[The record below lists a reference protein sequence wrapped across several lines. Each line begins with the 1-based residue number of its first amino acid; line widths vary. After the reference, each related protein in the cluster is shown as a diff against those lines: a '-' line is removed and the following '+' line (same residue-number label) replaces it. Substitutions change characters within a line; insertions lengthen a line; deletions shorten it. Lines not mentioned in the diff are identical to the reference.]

1 MSSQVG
7 GRHVEGAGQKAQPVH
22 QDKPEE
28 EYIQASQLEGGE
40 DACGVGSPV
49 CTKCTVC
56 AMISLEC
63 VCGAKINEG
72 PPIFPAKDSSNA
84 NGSNVRTFF
93 LKNLATKLNKQ

>member
-7 GRHVEGAGQKAQPVH
+7 GCHVQGTGQKLSQFIKT
-22 QDKPEE
+22 KPEE

-72 PPIFPAKDSSNA
+72 PPIFPAKDSSTA

-93 LKNLATKLNKQ
+93 F